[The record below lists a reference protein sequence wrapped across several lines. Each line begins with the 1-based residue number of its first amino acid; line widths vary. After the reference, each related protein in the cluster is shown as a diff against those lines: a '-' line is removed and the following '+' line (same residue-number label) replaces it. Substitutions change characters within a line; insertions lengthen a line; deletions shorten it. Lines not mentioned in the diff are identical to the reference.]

1 MKHWTAKTLSLA
13 AAAVAALSLTA
24 GHALAQR
31 ADGAPPLV
39 IQQTDGLG
47 DILRPAP
54 GRVLE
59 TLPDMVVVLQCQ
71 EVGNGDVATVVR
83 LTNAASAPIVPAGN
97 GVTIYGSQGQ
107 ALITHTLAGPLLP
120 GGYVDVQVA
129 PWQAVY
135 QGCSAQT
142 TV

>member
-1 MKHWTAKTLSLA
+1 MTNWKARTIGL
-13 AAAVAALSLTA
+13 AAVAVTALSLTA

-31 ADGAPPLV
+31 GAAAPIL
-39 IQQTDGLG
+39 QQTEGLR
-47 DILRPAP
+47 DFLPHAP
-54 GRVLE
+54 RSVLE
-59 TLPDMVVVLQCQ
+59 TLPDTVVVLQCQ

-83 LTNAASAPIVPAGN
+83 LTSASSAPTVPAGA

-107 ALITHTLAGPLLP
+107 AVTVHTLTSQLLP
-120 GGYVDVQVA
+120 GGHVDVQVV

-142 TV
+142 SV